1 MVGETHPILRPPSVD
16 LFVHYSPNVHNNSTF
31 GVRGGSHVTA
41 TRDRFIMQT
50 PFLATEALTAG
61 TVTRYQLKTS
71 FEPVHRNVYIRKG
84 EALTPVTRAVAAW
97 LWSGRRAVI
106 AGLSAAALHK
116 TKWIDDHLP
125 AELNRASR
133 DKTRGIILHSDALED
148 DDVVDCGGIRLTTP
162 VRTAYDLGRRRGLLT
177 ALIRVDALA
186 RATDLKAADVALLAE
201 QHRGAR
207 GIVQLRRVLR
217 LMDAGSES
225 PQETHTRLALVSAGL
240 PRPQTQ
246 IVVTD
251 AGRFVARLDMGWEE
265 YLVGVEFDGAQ
276 HWTDPVQRTRDIDRL
291 AELEELGWR
300 IVRVSAEMLRQRPH
314 AMIGRIREALRS
326 AGAPV

>member
-1 MVGETHPILRPPSVD
+1 M
-16 LFVHYSPNVHNNSTF
+16 
-31 GVRGGSHVTA
+31 
-41 TRDRFIMQT
+41 
-50 PFLATEALTAG
+50 
-61 TVTRYQLKTS
+61 
-71 FEPVHRNVYIRKG
+71 
-84 EALTPVTRAVAAW
+84 
-97 LWSGRRAVI
+97 
-106 AGLSAAALHK
+106 
-116 TKWIDDHLP
+116 
-125 AELNRASR
+125 
-133 DKTRGIILHSDALED
+133 
-148 DDVVDCGGIRLTTP
+148 
-162 VRTAYDLGRRRGLLT
+162 
-177 ALIRVDALA
+177 
-186 RATDLKAADVALLAE
+186 KAADVALLAE

-300 IVRVSAEMLRQRPH
+300 IVRVSAEILRQRPH
-314 AMIGRIREALRS
+314 VMIGRIREALRS